1 MLATNRGKKVNA
13 CLIYTLLWC
22 LYYLQGTLYPK
33 GVLAQAILLL
43 ILMWS
48 LYYATKVVIQN
59 NSPNFIKALSVF
71 IGVYLVYFLLSYLDS
86 TPIYVNFVMEQRV
99 TAFGSFKTTLM
110 SLLPI
115 YAYYYFAKKG
125 QLQNVGFYIVILL
138 ILTTFQ
144 FIRNQS
150 NAIIEAATMGLDQD
164 EFTNNI
170 AYNFVHLTPLLF
182 LFNKKPF
189 WQYAALLYALVFILM
204 GMKRGA
210 ILIGAL
216 CFVYFL
222 YNSYKTSS
230 PKGRKYIVLLSICV
244 LIGFGVYA
252 TNFIAGSDYFAARVE
267 DTLEGNSSGRDA
279 IYSSLIDHML
289 SRNNIGEIIFGEGL
303 NKTVAISGLF
313 AHNDW
318 LELGINQGLIGIVV
332 YILFFTGLWADVRR
346 LKRQNKL
353 LYGVLSMAFFIMFAS
368 TLFSMSYNN
377 LTIGIQLSLG
387 IALAQIKCKKDCVD
401 FTQIENFDN

>member
-22 LYYLQGTLYPK
+22 LYYLQGTLYSK
-33 GVLAQAILLL
+33 GVLAQGILLL
-43 ILMWS
+43 ILAWS
-48 LYYATKVVIQN
+48 LYYTAKVLRQTKLP
-59 NSPNFIKALSVF
+59 SFIKALTMF
-71 IGVYLVYFLLSYLDS
+71 IGVYVIYYLFSYLDP

-99 TAFGSFKTTLM
+99 TAFGSLKTTLM

-125 QLQNVGFYIVILL
+125 QLQNVGFYIIILL

-144 FIRNQS
+144 FIRYQT
-150 NAIIEAATMGLDQD
+150 NAVIEAATMGLDRE
-164 EFTNNI
+164 EFTNNV
-170 AYNFVHLTPLLF
+170 AYNFVQLIPLLF

-189 WQYAALLYALVFILM
+189 WQYATLLYALVFILM

-244 LIGFGVYA
+244 LIGLGIYA
-252 TNFIAGSDYFAARVE
+252 TNFIAGSDYFAKRVE
-267 DTLEGNSSGRDA
+267 DTLE
-279 IYSSLIDHML
+279 
-289 SRNNIGEIIFGEGL
+289 
-303 NKTVAISGLF
+303 
-313 AHNDW
+313 
-318 LELGINQGLIGIVV
+318 
-332 YILFFTGLWADVRR
+332 
-346 LKRQNKL
+346 
-353 LYGVLSMAFFIMFAS
+353 
-368 TLFSMSYNN
+368 
-377 LTIGIQLSLG
+377 
-387 IALAQIKCKKDCVD
+387 
-401 FTQIENFDN
+401 